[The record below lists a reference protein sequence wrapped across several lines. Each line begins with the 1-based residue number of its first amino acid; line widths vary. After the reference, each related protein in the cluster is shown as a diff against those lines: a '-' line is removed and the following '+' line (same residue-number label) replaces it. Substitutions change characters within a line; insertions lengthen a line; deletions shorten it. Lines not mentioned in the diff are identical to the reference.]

1 MSEQSWRKPKMEWT
15 GGEALAARLASTLGS
30 RTKRVRTEPRRPASG
45 VSRRSAAAGCPGPD
59 SRVFLA
65 SGLGDAIS
73 VALEPVALA
82 SRALRRLLPEQTI
95 GMIQQTIGMIDYIR
109 SPDRGA
115 GWGPFNGQTA
125 RQALFVDII
134 SKTRPHAIV
143 ETGTFLG
150 ATTGLMSL
158 TGLPVF
164 TIELHP
170 RNYGFARARF
180 WRRRNVRLLRGDSR
194 TGLLS
199 LFDGALHPLSGS
211 TVFFY
216 LDAHWNDDLPLA
228 EEIDVVF
235 SRCPSAV
242 VMIDDFEVPSD
253 AGYGFDNYGPGKA
266 LVSSYIRPAISAHQ
280 LRAFYP
286 STPSVADYPSTP
298 MAAAGLAVPD
308 KLRRGCVVLAK
319 EACHGSVLTSI
330 SLLRPATEADLKSTR

>member
-1 MSEQSWRKPKMEWT
+1 MPYIPQIGKLPPLPRTHSWVY
-15 GGEALAARLASTLGS
+15 LAY
-30 RTKRVRTEPRRPASG
+30 
-45 VSRRSAAAGCPGPD
+45 
-59 SRVFLA
+59 
-65 SGLGDAIS
+65 GLGDAVM
-73 VALEPVALA
+73 VALEPAAVAK
-82 SRALRRLLPEQTI
+82 RVLRRLLPKQTFL
-95 GMIQQTIGMIDYIR
+95 MIQQTIGMIDYIR

-134 SKTRPHAIV
+134 AKTQPQAIV

-150 ATTGLMSL
+150 VTTELMCQ

-180 WRRRNVRLLRGDSR
+180 WRRRNVKLLHGDSR
-194 TGLLS
+194 TGLRRL
-199 LFDGALHPLSGS
+199 LDGPLHSLSGL

-228 EEIDVVF
+228 DEVDIVF
-235 SRCPSAV
+235 SRCPRAV

-253 AGYGFDNYGPGKA
+253 AGYGFDDYGPGKA
-266 LVSSYIRPAISAHQ
+266 LVSCYIRPAISAHRLQ
-280 LRAFYP
+280 AFYP

-298 MAAAGLAVPD
+298 MAAEGLAAPG

-319 EACHGSVLTSI
+319 ESCHGPVLASM
-330 SLLRPATEADLKSTR
+330 SLLRPATEAEFISAH